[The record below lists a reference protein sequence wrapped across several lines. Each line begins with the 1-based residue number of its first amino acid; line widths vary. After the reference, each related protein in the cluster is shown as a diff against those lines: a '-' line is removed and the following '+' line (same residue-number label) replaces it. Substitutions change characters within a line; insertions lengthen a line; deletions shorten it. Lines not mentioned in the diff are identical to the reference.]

1 MSKWYKA
8 SELERLNTPMPMDGV
23 NGLPDNHVITVS
35 ERTIEIDESELV
47 QNNVSTDTF
56 TLELDAEWDDITPV
70 VIFSNS
76 KGDYKVAYE
85 NGPTKIPAA
94 AMAAIGSVDVSVF
107 GLDSTGE
114 VRVVTKAAPN
124 TMNVVESGKFVGQ
137 VSSDDVSLLGQILQA
152 VSDANAAAETANT
165 AAENAGT
172 TVNQLKESVE
182 TFLSQS
188 QTSVNNAVSSAGKAT
203 SAANTAAQTANTA
216 ANNADKS
223 ADTAD
228 AAATK
233 ANTSASRA
241 ENAYTTLQPILA
253 DISVSGN
260 QPRKTLSGNIV
271 SANDAWPAKPL
282 GIRVKGKTR
291 QNLWVNPSGTMNGIT
306 VTANDDGSVTLSGT
320 NTGYVQISS
329 PIIYTVRPNTTYTL
343 SVDKVVSSSSSS
355 SISFVLFGTN
365 GITGVQNI
373 HVGYTDKLSQTF
385 TTNADVS
392 NVGCRFYISASMNTG
407 NTVSGTYRIMLNEG
421 DTAEPW
427 CPPGLNSVDE
437 LSLVTAGKNVLVAS
451 QDIED
456 LAPWQ
461 SSIIEDAG
469 DGWISVSSSIILGVQ
484 LNSATQRFLVGETYT
499 LSFEAYLDS
508 GKSDISYNYLM
519 GVLDDQNAWN
529 LSISSIATN
538 SSCTAS
544 TSPKMLHVTFTIPD
558 TVVKNGHLL
567 IGSNQCSKFYVRNIQ
582 LELGSTATDYEPSQ
596 VTTTPID
603 LDGNS
608 LCSLPDGTRDELT
621 IDATGAVT
629 LTKRVGAVDYKASE
643 FNPANPNYNEAVLSK
658 PYAGGIDFSRS
669 KQFSDFATIGN
680 VHSAP
685 GHPEI
690 SACTTNASSTLR
702 GGTGSAESS
711 SIEQNTKFKS
721 MLGSATWHHLYALAA
736 PETISLDPIILPL
749 LPSPNITVYADAP
762 ITPDMELEYVRD
774 VNKAIQKLEAQIA
787 DLVTKEAANV

>member
-94 AMAAIGSVDVSVF
+94 AMAVIGSVDVSVF

-124 TMNVVESGKFVGQ
+124 TMDVVESGKFVGQ

-165 AAENAGT
+165 AAVNAGT

-216 ANNADKS
+216 ANNADNS

-291 QNLWVNPSGTMNGIT
+291 QNLWVNPKGTSNGIT
-306 VTANDDGSVTLSGT
+306 VTANGNGSFTIGGTLEGT
-320 NTGYVQISS
+320 SAGLRNTGN
-329 PIIYTVRPNTTYTL
+329 IYTLMPNTRYTL
-343 SVDKVVSSSSSS
+343 SIDKPIAPSYA
-355 SISFVLFGTN
+355 
-365 GITGVQNI
+365 TGVSGACVYVNALKADGTYLTDYP
-373 HVGYTDKLSQTF
+373 VGYGDLLSVSF
-385 TTNADVS
+385 TTGPEFSYFIARIQVYS
-392 NVGCRFYISASMNTG
+392 NDFNP
-407 NTVSGTYRIMLNEG
+407 GTYRVMLNEG

-437 LSLVTAGKNVLVAS
+437 LSVVTAGKNLLNEEMSGIEYTANMGVSIDIPCPTSLSRQTVVAS
-451 QDIED
+451 VYKDGKK
-456 LAPWQ
+456 LPFNN
-461 SSIIEDAG
+461 SSSSFALYIGVTD
-469 DGWISVSSSIILGVQ
+469 SVS
-484 LNSATQRFLVGETYT
+484 NSAGNIVQGPGRVDTITLGDVVAGSTIRFVAN
-499 LSFEAYLDS
+499 SNFS
-508 GKSDISYNYLM
+508 
-519 GVLDDQNAWN
+519 DQN
-529 LSISSIATN
+529 
-538 SSCTAS
+538 C
-544 TSPKMLHVTFTIPD
+544 
-558 TVVKNGHLL
+558 
-567 IGSNQCSKFYVRNIQ
+567 NIDVQ
-582 LELGSTATDYEPSQ
+582 LELGSTATAYEPPN
-596 VTTTPID
+596 VTTTPLPEVELRSLPNGMCDELVIGAD
-603 LDGNS
+603 GTCRVERKTKAIELDGS
-608 LCSLPDGTRDELT
+608 LDEIINLDTTKEKTQVFHISTGSHLNALLNVICDILPTGSGKDIPSISGGGEGGIYIAVDKTDASTVVEFRAWLAEHKPKIVYLVGESAEPLPPVTLPVLPAPTFNAYHDSDVPSDTSTTYTRD
-621 IDATGAVT
+621 I
-629 LTKRVGAVDYKASE
+629 
-643 FNPANPNYNEAVLSK
+643 N
-658 PYAGGIDFSRS
+658 I
-669 KQFSDFATIGN
+669 
-680 VHSAP
+680 
-685 GHPEI
+685 
-690 SACTTNASSTLR
+690 
-702 GGTGSAESS
+702 
-711 SIEQNTKFKS
+711 
-721 MLGSATWHHLYALAA
+721 ALA
-736 PETISLDPIILPL
+736 D
-749 LPSPNITVYADAP
+749 
-762 ITPDMELEYVRD
+762 
-774 VNKAIQKLEAQIA
+774 LEAKIA